1 MPVKKSF
8 NFYICLMQISLAI
21 TLSIF
26 IKYLKIPKMNDF
38 HYSLNYSS
46 PSNWFHDTDDQTL
59 HSSATVNGH
68 WRWISLNYQPTC
80 SKCWKSQAWQLHLLC
95 FHQTLNNHLP
105 PGSSH
110 VTGFGDGCRV
120 DVVNKSTAKLRHFLR
135 CCHSQSMF

>member
-1 MPVKKSF
+1 MFNANFTGHYIKYIYQIFENPQDEWFSLFIKLFKSF
-8 NFYICLMQISLAI
+8 KLVY
-21 TLSIF
+21 
-26 IKYLKIPKMNDF
+26 
-38 HYSLNYSS
+38 
-46 PSNWFHDTDDQTL
+46 DTDDQTL
-59 HSSATVNGH
+59 HSPATVNGH